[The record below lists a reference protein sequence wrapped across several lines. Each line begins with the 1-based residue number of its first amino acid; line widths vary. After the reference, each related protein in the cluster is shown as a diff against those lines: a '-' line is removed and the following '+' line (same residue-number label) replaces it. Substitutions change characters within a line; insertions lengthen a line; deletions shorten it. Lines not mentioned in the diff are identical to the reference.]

1 MRNGS
6 NSKTAIVCP
15 APRSPLLKRSLS
27 PYARA
32 TSLSVQ
38 PPELAASERAAGHA
52 AGAAD
57 TARATELAVDAPAR
71 ATTRAP
77 DVGVTRLS
85 SPTTPEIVA
94 ANAWETR
101 GNAVAVHPSAP
112 DARR

>member
-52 AGAAD
+52 AGAA
-57 TARATELAVDAPAR
+57 ELAVDAPAR